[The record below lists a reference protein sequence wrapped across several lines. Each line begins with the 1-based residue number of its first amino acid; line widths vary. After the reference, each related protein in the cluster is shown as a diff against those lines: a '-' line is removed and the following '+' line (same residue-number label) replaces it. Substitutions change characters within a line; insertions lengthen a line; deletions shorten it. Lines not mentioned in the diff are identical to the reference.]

1 MRLDSNISNYVLSTS
16 NTLVDAIKNN
26 KSSQWTTS
34 NNMIYYNTSNIGI
47 GTHNPISKLHIYN
60 NITDTTKLTIQN
72 ELPPTS
78 VSSLPPATTTAT
90 TGIYSYMVFTY
101 TTETAGTGSGQSLY
115 TFNIS
120 SGSIACDILIIAGGG
135 GGGKTDAGGGGAGGL
150 IYVQNTT
157 LTGNY
162 TINVGKGG
170 IAGVGSYGSGVVGG
184 KGTNTSFT
192 GTNANY
198 VAYGGGGGGY
208 GSPTDV
214 EPANL
219 GPYGSS
225 GGLGTGDITRETFNV
240 NTEGQGF
247 LGGLSRGEGLEGA
260 GGGGG
265 SGGVGATTGAGGV
278 GTQIDITGVN
288 LYYAGGG
295 AGGHNTGGA
304 SGGLGGGGGAVKVGA
319 GSDATF
325 YGSGGGGGGGGYSD
339 GGSGF
344 AGVVIIRYLQSLPS
358 SSSSSIEL
366 VRGNTT
372 DDVVDYSV
380 GNFDSSFIIKSVNTG
395 TPTNRFTIN
404 SAGNTTFSG
413 SINAT
418 SYLLNG
424 SDLLGTKQDTLTSLN
439 TIGVFNTSHFTNN
452 TGTNKID
459 ITSSSLSKWTNNSV
473 DATKIYYNGGNVGI
487 GTTNPTTAKLE
498 VWGNLLMSSTNWV
511 AGANVRIL
519 GLNTDKM
526 IEFSFD
532 NGTTIYD
539 NNAIRFRTNGSERM
553 LIATNGNVGIGTTAP
568 QSSYKLQVQGS
579 TWCEN
584 QLVFNNLYRG
594 SGADFACNKIALYA
608 GANTPT
614 TTANNGFGIATAGVE
629 YFSGLNHMFY
639 TETTGGTGYGTERM
653 RIASNGN
660 IGIGTTDPLTY
671 KLNVNGTINSSN
683 YTLNGVPLNIGAL
696 SQGMTVQTKHL
707 TYTQMDVKNNTGWD
721 AINDDLVNG
730 FVIAITPASASSK
743 ILVNMIVHIGIDYP
757 TSDSR
762 WWGIKL
768 YRKIGSGGAWTEI
781 TGANGT
787 ETGAAIAT
795 AGTPVWIS
803 HNMGMEGTV
812 ASFITNVVGT
822 YLDAPNT
829 TSIVYYTAYWN
840 HRVGDNPSPSGFI
853 YLNRAFN
860 HNDAWRPAPSS
871 SWTATEIW
879 DLGTPYVPPSGD
891 TTITIASSSVG
902 VGTTPTVNHKLI
914 VNQGLTG
921 TTGVTCIP
929 LRISS
934 GAYNDLGN
942 GTATLIGLSTEP
954 SGWTKCAIGHCRTG
968 GWDTGAIVFICNSAA
983 NTTSLTMA
991 DERMRITSTGNVGI
1005 GTNNPLNILQVGA
1018 GQRLKIANSSTD
1030 VTMIGT
1036 DETEGTNTRIN
1047 IFGATHA
1054 SAPGQISYVA
1064 KSTGNHIFF
1073 TTNSDTE
1080 RMRIASNGNVGIGT
1094 NNPTSGALT
1103 IYGTTLNRANS
1114 LYIQSPQ
1121 SGIMLDSTLNGV
1133 VGTKKYNIWSTT
1145 TADSAG
1151 AGAFAIF
1158 DETGSA
1164 YRMVIGS
1171 SGNVSIGAT
1180 DTATYKLNVNG
1191 SLNATSLFVGG
1202 TAFTGSS
1209 QWVGTTDIYNITG
1222 NVGIGTSTVNER
1234 LTIRG
1239 TIGRQMM
1246 LTCTTAS
1253 TSSYMGFSNSAGDGL
1268 AYIGLDGLGLTGF
1281 VYGALTLGT
1290 WKDTPILFT
1299 TGATNTEKMRIGSN
1313 GNVSIGSTDTATY
1326 RLRVEG
1332 TSFLNGQIYVGAET
1346 GSSTI
1351 FLGGGASGDG
1361 TYSQSVIETRLYSG
1375 TENTELVIFKGND
1388 IGTPVAADRIRLR
1401 AGAIVFDT
1409 FPAASTDRIAENIR
1423 MVIDGSGNVGIGT
1436 SDTPTALLDL
1446 VKPTAAGV
1454 ATDIINMRLNA
1465 DWGLKLQQNYT
1476 GAGNIQYDFIH
1487 RYSSVNYNA
1496 LTFKGAFLGIGTT
1509 SPTNK
1514 LHIVHSS
1521 TAANADTAGGI
1532 GLYVYNPTNTAGNN
1546 SVIINRIAGSA
1557 AGKVLYGFDVNAA
1570 YGYSIYMLGSSS
1582 SLRFNNNWDGGGT
1595 DVMVLGNNGN
1605 VGIGNTAP
1613 LGPLHIANG
1622 ALANNDGF
1630 LILAKCTTVGTTRM
1644 FRIGLDAGFNIVIG
1658 DYGGGNTAGT
1668 WLSSFV
1674 MNYQAPAN
1682 SLAIA
1687 SNGYVGLGVAP
1698 SYKCH
1703 IKTSYDTVATGLHL
1717 DASDTS
1723 DANKYAMTIWSY
1735 VVGSGQV
1742 GWRFRTQSST
1752 GGVCTPLTFNHAGFV
1767 GINGV
1772 TPTSALHVNGNAYV
1786 TGELRVDGGK
1796 FVINGI
1802 QPTIYFRDSN
1812 QRQGM
1817 IHVNGNLMYFLS
1829 GPTTGTTDGTD
1840 NWEQNNGQWP
1850 LYLNL
1855 TNNLANFGGS
1865 IEAVGNVSAYVSDM
1879 RLKTKTAN
1887 IKEPLEIINKLT
1899 GFYYTLND
1907 VAKSY
1912 GFKNNKQEIGLSAQ
1926 DVESVLPEL
1935 VSIAPFDRKTDDD
1948 ENVSSK
1954 SGENYLTVSYE
1965 RLTPVLVEAI
1975 KELNQKNIALTKEN
1989 DELKDKYNKLL
2000 EDITLIKQTLNL
2012 I

>member
-1 MRLDSNISNYVLSTS
+1 
-16 NTLVDAIKNN
+16 
-26 KSSQWTTS
+26 
-34 NNMIYYNTSNIGI
+34 
-47 GTHNPISKLHIYN
+47 
-60 NITDTTKLTIQN
+60 
-72 ELPPTS
+72 
-78 VSSLPPATTTAT
+78 
-90 TGIYSYMVFTY
+90 
-101 TTETAGTGSGQSLY
+101 
-115 TFNIS
+115 
-120 SGSIACDILIIAGGG
+120 
-135 GGGKTDAGGGGAGGL
+135 
-150 IYVQNTT
+150 
-157 LTGNY
+157 
-162 TINVGKGG
+162 
-170 IAGVGSYGSGVVGG
+170 
-184 KGTNTSFT
+184 
-192 GTNANY
+192 
-198 VAYGGGGGGY
+198 
-208 GSPTDV
+208 
-214 EPANL
+214 
-219 GPYGSS
+219 
-225 GGLGTGDITRETFNV
+225 
-240 NTEGQGF
+240 
-247 LGGLSRGEGLEGA
+247 
-260 GGGGG
+260 
-265 SGGVGATTGAGGV
+265 
-278 GTQIDITGVN
+278 
-288 LYYAGGG
+288 
-295 AGGHNTGGA
+295 
-304 SGGLGGGGGAVKVGA
+304 
-319 GSDATF
+319 
-325 YGSGGGGGGGGYSD
+325 
-339 GGSGF
+339 
-344 AGVVIIRYLQSLPS
+344 
-358 SSSSSIEL
+358 
-366 VRGNTT
+366 
-372 DDVVDYSV
+372 
-380 GNFDSSFIIKSVNTG
+380 
-395 TPTNRFTIN
+395 
-404 SAGNTTFSG
+404 
-413 SINAT
+413 
-418 SYLLNG
+418 
-424 SDLLGTKQDTLTSLN
+424 LN

-553 LIATNGNVGIGTTAP
+553 LIATNGNVGIGTT
-568 QSSYKLQVQGS
+568 
-579 TWCEN
+579 
-584 QLVFNNLYRG
+584 
-594 SGADFACNKIALYA
+594 
-608 GANTPT
+608 
-614 TTANNGFGIATAGVE
+614 
-629 YFSGLNHMFY
+629 
-639 TETTGGTGYGTERM
+639 
-653 RIASNGN
+653 
-660 IGIGTTDPLTY
+660 DPSTY
-671 KLNVNGTINSSN
+671 KLNVNGSINSSS

-743 ILVNMIVHIGIDYP
+743 ILVNMIAHIGIDYP

-768 YRKIGSGGAWTEI
+768 YRKIGAGGAWTEI

-787 ETGAAIAT
+787 ETGDAIAT

-812 ASFITNVVGT
+812 ASFITNVTGT

-840 HRVGDNPSPSGFI
+840 HRVGDNPSASGFI

-860 HNDAWRPAPSS
+860 HNDAYRPAPSS

-879 DLGTPYVPPSGD
+879 DLGTPYTPPSGD

-1005 GTNNPLNILQVGA
+1005 GTNNPLNIFQVGT

-1030 VTMIGT
+1030 FTMIGT

-1080 RMRIASNGNVGIGT
+1080 RMRIATGGNVGIGT
-1094 NNPTSGALT
+1094 NNPTSKLDVNGSLLVRAYTQTSGTGGIFFRDQYDTANYYNLSIIAYDHNADTFNDGLSINAYDGISFCTGANT
-1103 IYGTTLNRANS
+1103 RQERMRITSAGNVGIGTTDPS
-1114 LYIQSPQ
+1114 
-1121 SGIMLDSTLNGV
+1121 
-1133 VGTKKYNIWSTT
+1133 
-1145 TADSAG
+1145 
-1151 AGAFAIF
+1151 
-1158 DETGSA
+1158 
-1164 YRMVIGS
+1164 
-1171 SGNVSIGAT
+1171 
-1180 DTATYKLNVNG
+1180 TYKLNVNG
-1191 SLNATSLFVGG
+1191 SLNVTSLFVGG
-1202 TAFTGSS
+1202 TAFTGAS

-1299 TGATNTEKMRIGSN
+1299 TGATNTEKMRIASGGNVGIGSNDPSNAKLYIVNSSTALNHLQGTIGLWVHNPTNTAAQNSVICNKIGGSTAGKVIYSWDVANAWGCSIVINGSDTTNKLLRFNDLWDGSGNDRMLINNAN

-1388 IGTPVAADRIRLR
+1388 IGSSTDADRIRLR

-1409 FPAASTDRIAENIR
+1409 FSAASTDRTAENIR
-1423 MVIDGSGNVGIGT
+1423 MVINGS
-1436 SDTPTALLDL
+1436 
-1446 VKPTAAGV
+1446 
-1454 ATDIINMRLNA
+1454 
-1465 DWGLKLQQNYT
+1465 
-1476 GAGNIQYDFIH
+1476 
-1487 RYSSVNYNA
+1487 
-1496 LTFKGAFLGIGTT
+1496 
-1509 SPTNK
+1509 
-1514 LHIVHSS
+1514 
-1521 TAANADTAGGI
+1521 
-1532 GLYVYNPTNTAGNN
+1532 
-1546 SVIINRIAGSA
+1546 
-1557 AGKVLYGFDVNAA
+1557 
-1570 YGYSIYMLGSSS
+1570 
-1582 SLRFNNNWDGGGT
+1582 
-1595 DVMVLGNNGN
+1595 GN

-1630 LILAKCTTVGTTRM
+1630 LILAKCTTVGSTRM

-1723 DANKYAMTIWSY
+1723 DVNKYAMTIWSY
-1735 VVGSGQV
+1735 VVGAGQV

-1786 TGELRVDGGK
+1786 TGELRIDGGK
-1796 FVINGI
+1796 FVINGT

-1865 IEAVGNVSAYVSDM
+1865 IEAVGNVTAYVSDM
-1879 RLKTKTAN
+1879 RLKTKTSD

-1912 GFKNNKQEIGLSAQ
+1912 GFKNKKQEIGLSAQ

-1935 VSIAPFDRKTDDD
+1935 VSLAPFDRKTDDD
-1948 ENVSSK
+1948 ENVTSK
-1954 SGENYLTVSYE
+1954 SGNNYLTVSYD
-1965 RLTPVLVEAI
+1965 RLAPVFVEAIKELNRENIVLKKEI

-1989 DELKDKYNKLL
+1989 IELNEKYNKLF